1 MKIRLTLF
9 VILLN
14 TVVVF
19 AQHPNGKIRKGN
31 TAYKDSSYSDAEQ
44 LYREALMK
52 DQSSYEASFNMADA
66 IYKQE
71 RYSEANSLFKALS
84 EKTDDKIKK
93 SESYHNLGNSLLKEQ
108 KLDEAIEAYKNAL
121 RNNPKDLD
129 TKYNLAY
136 AMRMKNQSQE
146 QEKEEQKEE
155 EKEEDK
161 KEEKEEQ
168 EEEEEEEKDKGE
180 NQKEKG
186 EQSEEEKKE
195 EPKQPQD
202 PNEMT
207 EEEAQQ
213 ILDALQQQEKELQE
227 DLQKKKQKGVKLK
240 ILKDW

>member
-121 RNNPKDLD
+121 RNNPNDLD
-129 TKYNLAY
+129 TKHNLAY

-161 KEEKEEQ
+161 KEEKEEK
-168 EEEEEEEKDKGE
+168 EEEKEEEKDKGE
-180 NQKEKG
+180 NQDEKG

-195 EPKQPQD
+195 EQKQPQD

-227 DLQKKKQKGVKLK
+227 DLQKKKQQGVKLK

>member
-1 MKIRLTLF
+1 MKVRLTLF

-14 TVVVF
+14 SVVVF
-19 AQHPNGKIRKGN
+19 AQHPHGKIRKGN

-44 LYREALMK
+44 LYREALIK

-66 IYKQE
+66 IYKQK
-71 RYSEANSLFKALS
+71 RYSEANSLFKALI

-136 AMRMKNQSQE
+136 TMRMKNQNQE
-146 QEKEEQKEE
+146 QEKE
-155 EKEEDK
+155 EEDK

-168 EEEEEEEKDKGE
+168 SEEDKEEQSEEDKGE
-180 NQKEKG
+180 NQEEKG

-227 DLQKKKQKGVKLK
+227 DLQKKKQNGVKLK

>member
-1 MKIRLTLF
+1 MKVRLTLF

-14 TVVVF
+14 SVVVF
-19 AQHPNGKIRKGN
+19 AQHPNSKIRKGN

-52 DQSSYEASFNMADA
+52 DQSSFEASFNMADA

-129 TKYNLAY
+129 TKHNLAY

-146 QEKEEQKEE
+146 QEKEDQKEE
-155 EKEEDK
+155 EK

-168 EEEEEEEKDKGE
+168 KEEEKDKGE
-180 NQKEKG
+180 NQNEKG
-186 EQSEEEKKE
+186 EQSEKEKKE

-227 DLQKKKQKGVKLK
+227 DLQKKKQQGVKLK

>member
-1 MKIRLTLF
+1 MKVRLTLF

-14 TVVVF
+14 SVVVF
-19 AQHPNGKIRKGN
+19 AQHPNSKIRKGN

-52 DQSSYEASFNMADA
+52 DQSSFEASFNMADA

-129 TKYNLAY
+129 TKHNLAY

-155 EKEEDK
+155 DK

-168 EEEEEEEKDKGE
+168 KEEEKDKGE
-180 NQKEKG
+180 NQNEKG

-227 DLQKKKQKGVKLK
+227 DLQKKKQQGVKLK

>member
-9 VILLN
+9 VILIN

-52 DQSSYEASFNMADA
+52 DQSSFEASFNMADA

-129 TKYNLAY
+129 TKHNLAY

-146 QEKEEQKEE
+146 QEKEDQ
-155 EKEEDK
+155 KEEDK

-168 EEEEEEEKDKGE
+168 KEEEKDKGE
-180 NQKEKG
+180 NQNEKG

-227 DLQKKKQKGVKLK
+227 DLQKKKQQGVKLK

>member
-1 MKIRLTLF
+1 MKVRLTLF

-14 TVVVF
+14 SVVVF
-19 AQHPNGKIRKGN
+19 AQHPNSKIRKGN

-52 DQSSYEASFNMADA
+52 DQSSFEASFNMADA

-71 RYSEANSLFKALS
+71 RYSEAYSLFKALS

-129 TKYNLAY
+129 TKHNLAY

-146 QEKEEQKEE
+146 QEKEDQKEE
-155 EKEEDK
+155 EK

-168 EEEEEEEKDKGE
+168 KEEEKDKGE
-180 NQKEKG
+180 NQNEKG

-227 DLQKKKQKGVKLK
+227 DLQKKKQQGVKLK

>member
-1 MKIRLTLF
+1 MKVRLTLF

-14 TVVVF
+14 SVVVF

-129 TKYNLAY
+129 TKHNLAY

-146 QEKEEQKEE
+146 QEKEEQKKE
-155 EKEEDK
+155 EKKEDK

-168 EEEEEEEKDKGE
+168 EEEEKGE
-180 NQKEKG
+180 NQEEEG
-186 EQSEEEKKE
+186 EQSEEDKKE

>member
-1 MKIRLTLF
+1 MKVRLTLF

-14 TVVVF
+14 SVVVF
-19 AQHPNGKIRKGN
+19 AQHPNSKIRKGN

-52 DQSSYEASFNMADA
+52 DQSSFEASFNMADA

-129 TKYNLAY
+129 TKHNLAY

-146 QEKEEQKEE
+146 QEKEEQK
-155 EKEEDK
+155 
-161 KEEKEEQ
+161 
-168 EEEEEEEKDKGE
+168 
-180 NQKEKG
+180 
-186 EQSEEEKKE
+186 
-195 EPKQPQD
+195 
-202 PNEMT
+202 
-207 EEEAQQ
+207 
-213 ILDALQQQEKELQE
+213 LLLRF
-227 DLQKKKQKGVKLK
+227 
-240 ILKDW
+240 

>member
-14 TVVVF
+14 SFVVF

-52 DQSSYEASFNMADA
+52 DQNSYEASFNMADA

-129 TKYNLAY
+129 TKHNLAY

-146 QEKEEQKEE
+146 QEKEEQEEE

-168 EEEEEEEKDKGE
+168 EEEDKGE
-180 NQKEKG
+180 NQEEKG

>member
-1 MKIRLTLF
+1 MKVRLTLF

-14 TVVVF
+14 SVVVF
-19 AQHPNGKIRKGN
+19 AQHPNSKIRKGN

-129 TKYNLAY
+129 TKHNLAY

-155 EKEEDK
+155 DK

-168 EEEEEEEKDKGE
+168 KEEEKDKDE
-180 NQKEKG
+180 NQNEKG
-186 EQSEEEKKE
+186 EQSEEDKKE

-227 DLQKKKQKGVKLK
+227 DLQKKKQQGVKLK

>member
-1 MKIRLTLF
+1 MKVRLTLF

-14 TVVVF
+14 SVVVF
-19 AQHPNGKIRKGN
+19 AQHPNSKIRKGN

-52 DQSSYEASFNMADA
+52 DQSSFEASFNMADA

-129 TKYNLAY
+129 TKHNLAY

-168 EEEEEEEKDKGE
+168 EEEEKGE
-180 NQKEKG
+180 NQEEKG

-227 DLQKKKQKGVKLK
+227 NLQKKKQKGVKLK

>member
-14 TVVVF
+14 SVVVF
-19 AQHPNGKIRKGN
+19 AQHHNSKIRKGN
-31 TAYKDSSYSDAEQ
+31 TAYKDSLYSDAEQ

-129 TKYNLAY
+129 TKHNLAY
-136 AMRMKNQSQE
+136 AMRMKNQNQE
-146 QEKEEQKEE
+146 QEKEEQ
-155 EKEEDK
+155 KEEDK

-168 EEEEEEEKDKGE
+168 KEEEKDKGE
-180 NQKEKG
+180 NQNEKG

-227 DLQKKKQKGVKLK
+227 DLQKKKQQGVKLK

>member
-1 MKIRLTLF
+1 MKIKLILF

-19 AQHPNGKIRKGN
+19 AQHPNDKIRKGN
-31 TAYKDSSYSDAEQ
+31 TAYKDSSYNYAEQ

-129 TKYNLAY
+129 TKHNLAY

-146 QEKEEQKEE
+146 QEKEDQKE
-155 EKEEDK
+155 KDN

-168 EEEEEEEKDKGE
+168 KEEEKDKGE
-180 NQKEKG
+180 NQNEKG

>member
-14 TVVVF
+14 SVVVF

-31 TAYKDSSYSDAEQ
+31 TAYEDSSYSDAEQ

-52 DQSSYEASFNMADA
+52 DQSSFEASFNMADA

-129 TKYNLAY
+129 TKHNLAY

-155 EKEEDK
+155 EKKEDK

-168 EEEEEEEKDKGE
+168 EKEEKGE
-180 NQKEKG
+180 NQEEKG
-186 EQSEEEKKE
+186 EQSEEDKKE

-227 DLQKKKQKGVKLK
+227 DLQKKKQQGVKLK

>member
-9 VILLN
+9 VILLCSM
-14 TVVVF
+14 TAF
-19 AQHPNGKIRKGN
+19 GQHPNSTIRKGN
-31 TAYKDSSYSDAEQ
+31 TVYKDSAYANAEK

-52 DQSSYEASFNMADA
+52 KQNSYEASFNLADA

-71 RYSEANSLFKALS
+71 RYNEANAMFQAIT
-84 EKTDDKIKK
+84 EKTNDKIKK
-93 SESYHNLGNSLLKEQ
+93 SASFHNLGNSLLKEQ
-108 KLDEAIEAYKNAL
+108 KLDQAIEAYSKH
-121 RNNPKDLD
+121 
-129 TKYNLAY
+129 NLAY
-136 AMRMKNQSQE
+136 AMRMKNQSQN
-146 QEKEEQKEE
+146 QEEEKKEEEEEKNEEE
-155 EKEEDK
+155 EKEE
-161 KEEKEEQ
+161 EKQEEEQ
-168 EEEEEEEKDKGE
+168 EDKEE
-180 NQKEKG
+180 NQEDKG

-195 EPKQPQD
+195 KPKQPKD

>member
-14 TVVVF
+14 SVVVF

-129 TKYNLAY
+129 TKHNLAY

-146 QEKEEQKEE
+146 QEKEEQKR
-155 EKEEDK
+155 K
-161 KEEKEEQ
+161 KKKKTKRKKREEQ
-168 EEEEEEEKDKGE
+168 EEEEKDKGE
-180 NQKEKG
+180 NQEEKG
-186 EQSEEEKKE
+186 RTIRRREKRRT
-195 EPKQPQD
+195 QTTSRS
-202 PNEMT
+202 NEMT

-227 DLQKKKQKGVKLK
+227 DLQKKKQRELNSKF
-240 ILKDW
+240 

>member
-1 MKIRLTLF
+1 
-9 VILLN
+9 
-14 TVVVF
+14 
-19 AQHPNGKIRKGN
+19 
-31 TAYKDSSYSDAEQ
+31 
-44 LYREALMK
+44 MK

-129 TKYNLAY
+129 TKHNLAY

-168 EEEEEEEKDKGE
+168 EEEEKDKGE
-180 NQKEKG
+180 NQEEKG
-186 EQSEEEKKE
+186 EQSERREKRE

>member
-1 MKIRLTLF
+1 MKVRLTLF

-14 TVVVF
+14 SVVVF
-19 AQHPNGKIRKGN
+19 AQHPNSKIRKGN

-52 DQSSYEASFNMADA
+52 DQSSFEASFNMADA

-129 TKYNLAY
+129 TKHNLAY

-146 QEKEEQKEE
+146 QEKEDQKE
-155 EKEEDK
+155 KDN

-168 EEEEEEEKDKGE
+168 KEEEKDKGE
-180 NQKEKG
+180 NQNEKG

-195 EPKQPQD
+195 EPKRPQD

-227 DLQKKKQKGVKLK
+227 DLQKKKQQGVKLK

>member
-155 EKEEDK
+155 ENEEDK

>member
-1 MKIRLTLF
+1 MKIRLILF
-9 VILLN
+9 VILIN

-31 TAYKDSSYSDAEQ
+31 TAYKDSSYSVAEQ

-129 TKYNLAY
+129 TKHNLAY

-155 EKEEDK
+155 EKDK
-161 KEEKEEQ
+161 KKEKEDQ
-168 EEEEEEEKDKGE
+168 EEEEKDKVE
-180 NQKEKG
+180 NQEEKG
-186 EQSEEEKKE
+186 QQSEEEKKE

-227 DLQKKKQKGVKLK
+227 DLQKKKQQGVKLK

>member
-1 MKIRLTLF
+1 MKVRLTLF

-14 TVVVF
+14 SVVVF
-19 AQHPNGKIRKGN
+19 AQHPNSKIRKGN
-31 TAYKDSSYSDAEQ
+31 TAYKDSSYNDAEQ

-84 EKTDDKIKK
+84 EKTDDKTKK
-93 SESYHNLGNSLLKEQ
+93 SESYHNLGNSLIKEQ

-129 TKYNLAY
+129 TKHNLAY

-146 QEKEEQKEE
+146 QEKEDQKEE

-168 EEEEEEEKDKGE
+168 EKEEKDE
-180 NQKEKG
+180 NQEEKG
-186 EQSEEEKKE
+186 EQSEEVKKE
-195 EPKQPQD
+195 KPKQPQD

>member
-1 MKIRLTLF
+1 MKVRLTLF

-14 TVVVF
+14 SVVVF
-19 AQHPNGKIRKGN
+19 AQHPNSKIRKGN

-129 TKYNLAY
+129 TKHNLAY

-146 QEKEEQKEE
+146 QEKEDQ
-155 EKEEDK
+155 KEEDK

-168 EEEEEEEKDKGE
+168 KEEEKDKGE
-180 NQKEKG
+180 NQNEKG

-227 DLQKKKQKGVKLK
+227 DLQKKKQQGVKLK

>member
-1 MKIRLTLF
+1 MKVRLTLF

-14 TVVVF
+14 SVVVF
-19 AQHPNGKIRKGN
+19 AQHPNSKIRKGN

-52 DQSSYEASFNMADA
+52 DQSSFEASFNMADA

-129 TKYNLAY
+129 TKHNLAY

-146 QEKEEQKEE
+146 QEKEDQKEE
-155 EKEEDK
+155 DN

-168 EEEEEEEKDKGE
+168 KEEEKDKGE
-180 NQKEKG
+180 NQNEKG
-186 EQSEEEKKE
+186 EHSEEEKKE

-227 DLQKKKQKGVKLK
+227 DLQKKKQQGVKLK

>member
-1 MKIRLTLF
+1 MKVRLTLF

-14 TVVVF
+14 SVVVF
-19 AQHPNGKIRKGN
+19 AQHPNSKIRKGN
-31 TAYKDSSYSDAEQ
+31 TAYRDSSYSDAEQ

-129 TKYNLAY
+129 TKHNLAY
-136 AMRMKNQSQE
+136 AMRMKNQSQN
-146 QEKEEQKEE
+146 QEKEEQ
-155 EKEEDK
+155 KEEDK

-168 EEEEEEEKDKGE
+168 KEEEKDKDE
-180 NQKEKG
+180 NQNEKG

-227 DLQKKKQKGVKLK
+227 DLQKKKQQGVKLK

>member
-9 VILLN
+9 VILIN

-129 TKYNLAY
+129 TKHNLTY

-155 EKEEDK
+155 DK

-168 EEEEEEEKDKGE
+168 EEEEKDKGE
-180 NQKEKG
+180 NQEEKG

>member
-129 TKYNLAY
+129 TKHNLAY

-146 QEKEEQKEE
+146 QEKKS
-155 EKEEDK
+155 KRKKKKKKTRRKKKRSKKKKKKIKVKTKMK
-161 KEEKEEQ
+161 KEN
-168 EEEEEEEKDKGE
+168 
-180 NQKEKG
+180 NQKKR
-186 EQSEEEKKE
+186 
-195 EPKQPQD
+195 
-202 PNEMT
+202 
-207 EEEAQQ
+207 
-213 ILDALQQQEKELQE
+213 
-227 DLQKKKQKGVKLK
+227 KKKNPNNHK
-240 ILKDW
+240 ILMR

>member
-14 TVVVF
+14 SVVVF
-19 AQHPNGKIRKGN
+19 AQHPNSKIRKGN

-129 TKYNLAY
+129 TKHNLAY

-168 EEEEEEEKDKGE
+168 EEEEKGE
-180 NQKEKG
+180 NQEEKG

>member
-1 MKIRLTLF
+1 MKVRLTLF

-14 TVVVF
+14 SVVVF
-19 AQHPNGKIRKGN
+19 AQHPNSKIRKGN

-129 TKYNLAY
+129 TKHNLAY

-146 QEKEEQKEE
+146 QEKEDQKE
-155 EKEEDK
+155 KDN

-168 EEEEEEEKDKGE
+168 KEDEKDKGE
-180 NQKEKG
+180 NQNEKE

-227 DLQKKKQKGVKLK
+227 DLQKKKQQGVKLK

>member
-1 MKIRLTLF
+1 MKVRLTLF

-14 TVVVF
+14 SVVVF

-52 DQSSYEASFNMADA
+52 DQSSFEASFNMADA

-129 TKYNLAY
+129 TKHNLAY

-155 EKEEDK
+155 EKDK
-161 KEEKEEQ
+161 KKEKEDQ
-168 EEEEEEEKDKGE
+168 EEEEKDKVE
-180 NQKEKG
+180 NQEDKG
-186 EQSEEEKKE
+186 EQLEEEKKE

>member
-1 MKIRLTLF
+1 MKIRFTLF

-31 TAYKDSSYSDAEQ
+31 TAYKDSSYTDAEQ

-129 TKYNLAY
+129 TKHNLAY
-136 AMRMKNQSQE
+136 AIRMKNQSQNQE
-146 QEKEEQKEE
+146 QEEQKEE
-155 EKEEDK
+155 EKEENK
-161 KEEKEEQ
+161 EEEKEEQ
-168 EEEEEEEKDKGE
+168 KQEEEKDKGE
-180 NQKEKG
+180 NQEEKG

-227 DLQKKKQKGVKLK
+227 DLQKKKQKGVRLK